1 MGVPI
6 QSPQDTVG
14 RSSVSELTI
23 DDLPQA
29 GVKVL
34 DDGGKPISPTEKNRP
49 QINALKIPRFNLV
62 GYFFK
67 YKNVFKNP
75 SGPKKRKVAIFVAIR
90 KVCVLQRKHV
100 HKFKVH
106 EKWDIFRFD
115 CAIRMQMR

>member
-6 QSPQDTVG
+6 QSPHDTVG

-62 GYFFK
+62 GYFFNIK
-67 YKNVFKNP
+67 MFSKIHQDQKNEKLSFLLLF
-75 SGPKKRKVAIFVAIR
+75 RKFV
-90 KVCVLQRKHV
+90 
-100 HKFKVH
+100 
-106 EKWDIFRFD
+106 
-115 CAIRMQMR
+115 